1 LIMGGGAKQ
10 PSYQPTQI
18 EDEEKKVKKIR
29 TAMFETKGGILGEE
43 LKPEEVEKRNR
54 MFGN

>member
-1 LIMGGGAKQ
+1 MGGGGAKQ
-10 PSYQPTQI
+10 PSYQPVAI

-43 LKPEEVEKRNR
+43 LKSEEVKQRNTI
-54 MFGN
+54 FGN